1 MGNAVGL
8 IGKTVRETGIE
19 LVQRR
24 ILQDLRMD
32 FGDAVDAVT
41 AEDREVRH
49 VNLAVPQDG
58 YVTGLIFITRIETAD
73 FSEPA
78 VVNFFNN

>member
-1 MGNAVGL
+1 
-8 IGKTVRETGIE
+8 
-19 LVQRR
+19 
-24 ILQDLRMD
+24 MD
-32 FGDAVDAVT
+32 FGDAVYAVT

-58 YVTGLIFITRIETAD
+58 YVTGLIFIARIETAY
-73 FSEPA
+73 FSEPT